1 MTHGMIMLCYEI
13 NRNLAHSTSAQS
25 NKTQN
30 AMLDIWHLNSLTR
43 VLAVYTGAIK
53 QFSDKSGNK
62 MTFLIYYIYFNTFY
76 QGADKFL
83 ARPGRQQARKHV
95 RDVRGFN
102 NIETRAVIKFFFFF
116 PARQVVEGNLRHSDR
131 NISLF
136 PSWLG

>member
-1 MTHGMIMLCYEI
+1 MMLCYEI

-83 ARPGRQQARKHV
+83 ARPGRQQAQKHV
-95 RDVRGFN
+95 RDVRGF
-102 NIETRAVIKFFFFF
+102 NIETRAVIKFFF
-116 PARQVVEGNLRHSDR
+116 PARQGAEGNSRHSDR
-131 NISLF
+131 NIILF